1 MIHPINVQN
10 FITRREKKNYS
21 TTERKA
27 LAIQWEI
34 KKLRKYLLGAQ
45 QFKVF
50 TDHKPLQA
58 MFNKTAGDLPP
69 HIEKFIMDIQEYDYI
84 VEYHP
89 EDQHCGLPFKTPTSM
104 YHLQQRPGSRRVCSD
119 FGSSGN
125 GNVHR

>member
-1 MIHPINVQN
+1 MCKILSQD
-10 FITRREKKNYS
+10 EKKKLLNYS
-21 TTERKA
+21 TTEREA

-69 HIEKFIMDIQEYDYI
+69 HIEKFIMDIQEYDFI

-89 EDQHCGLPFKTPTSM
+89 ETNIADYLSRHHEM
-104 YHLQQRPGSRRVCSD
+104 YHLQQRPGSRRACSD